1 VIDDYVKSLS
11 EDLGGVELTHRAS
24 YLANFLIAAERE
36 KIEQSYRSANES
48 YITCGTIVDTVGYS
62 AAFTES
68 LAKVVQQNN
77 NDLLA
82 SQLNKEMA
90 CVMLLMHMPM
100 DIFRTYN
107 KVFYLPIPKSYN
119 LVIPGKKQL
128 APELRFVDDKI
139 QEYMERIKLPHDVL
153 DGTYEENLEK
163 LLECFTP
170 SELSVSQSDSISSD

>member
-1 VIDDYVKSLS
+1 
-11 EDLGGVELTHRAS
+11 
-24 YLANFLIAAERE
+24 LAM
-36 KIEQSYRSANES
+36 
-48 YITCGTIVDTVGYS
+48 
-62 AAFTES
+62 
-68 LAKVVQQNN
+68 VVQQNN